1 MSKSRADGDS
11 AGVSDAIA
19 VPGLKPAPL
28 VTPVTASA
36 VESIGPPRIFRDKVF
51 TSRTL
56 ILPGG
61 GTLPV
66 VAGRVTACGDDQY
79 AFLKAHPDLE
89 QLQE

>member
-1 MSKSRADGDS
+1 MSKSRTDGDS
-11 AGVSDAIA
+11 AEATV
-19 VPGLKPAPL
+19 VPGLKPAPS
-28 VTPVTASA
+28 VVPVAANA
-36 VESIGPPRIFRDKVF
+36 VESIRSVRVFRDKVF

-66 VAGRVTACGDDQY
+66 VAGRVTACGDDQF

-89 QLQE
+89 QLKE

>member
-1 MSKSRADGDS
+1 MSKSRTDGDS
-11 AGVSDAIA
+11 AEAIV

-28 VTPVTASA
+28 DFPVTADA
-36 VESIGPPRIFRDKVF
+36 VESIGAAHVFRDKVF

-66 VAGRVTACGDDQY
+66 VAGRVTACGDDQF
-79 AFLKAHPDLE
+79 AFLKTHPDLE
-89 QLQE
+89 QLKE

>member
-1 MSKSRADGDS
+1 MSKSRTDGDS
-11 AGVSDAIA
+11 AEAI
-19 VPGLKPAPL
+19 VGPGLKPAPL
-28 VTPVTASA
+28 GFPVTAEA
-36 VESIGPPRIFRDKVF
+36 GESIGTARVFRDKVF

-66 VAGRVTACGDDQY
+66 VAGRVTACGDDQF

-89 QLQE
+89 QLKE

>member
-1 MSKSRADGDS
+1 MSKSRTDGDS
-11 AGVSDAIA
+11 AEATV

-28 VTPVTASA
+28 GFPVTVDAA
-36 VESIGPPRIFRDKVF
+36 ESIGPARVFRDKVF

-66 VAGRVTACGDDQY
+66 VAGRVTACGDDQF

-89 QLQE
+89 QLKE

>member
-1 MSKSRADGDS
+1 MSKSRTDSDS
-11 AGVSDAIA
+11 AEAIV

-28 VTPVTASA
+28 GFPVTAEA
-36 VESIGPPRIFRDKVF
+36 VESIGTARVFRDKVF

-61 GTLPV
+61 ETLPV
-66 VAGRVTACGDDQY
+66 VAGRVTACGDDQF

-89 QLQE
+89 QLKE

>member
-1 MSKSRADGDS
+1 MSKSRTDGDS
-11 AGVSDAIA
+11 AEAIV

-28 VTPVTASA
+28 GFPVTAEA
-36 VESIGPPRIFRDKVF
+36 VESIGATRVFRDKVF

-61 GTLPV
+61 ETLPV
-66 VAGRVTACGDDQY
+66 VAGRVTACGDDQF

-89 QLQE
+89 QLKE

>member
-1 MSKSRADGDS
+1 MSKSRTDGDF
-11 AGVSDAIA
+11 AEATV

-28 VTPVTASA
+28 DFPVTADA
-36 VESIGPPRIFRDKVF
+36 VESIGPARVFRDKVF

-66 VAGRVTACGDDQY
+66 VAGRVTACGDDQF
-79 AFLKAHPDLE
+79 AFLKTHPDLE
-89 QLQE
+89 QLKE

>member
-1 MSKSRADGDS
+1 MSKSRTDDDS
-11 AGVSDAIA
+11 TGSAEAIA

-28 VTPVTASA
+28 GFLVSTDA
-36 VESIGPPRIFRDKVF
+36 VESIGPPRVFRDKVF

-56 ILPGG
+56 IMPGG

-79 AFLKAHPDLE
+79 EFLKSHPDLQ
-89 QLQE
+89 QLPE